1 LSAHLRPTQDM
12 RDADSFMVRKIGVS
26 NRRGSGAAG
35 ISIVETVLNGDADQI
50 SDAPRPQLG
59 LDLAAVVRGGLVAD
73 TEGAGDLGEAA
84 ALRQKT
90 KDF

>member
-1 LSAHLRPTQDM
+1 M

-50 SDAPRPQLG
+50 GGAPARSLALIRLQLF
-59 LDLAAVVRGGLVAD
+59 AAVS
-73 TEGAGDLGEAA
+73 
-84 ALRQKT
+84 
-90 KDF
+90 

>member
-1 LSAHLRPTQDM
+1 M

-50 SDAPRPQLG
+50 GGAPRRQL
-59 LDLAAVVRGGLVAD
+59 VRWDETHGPESP
-73 TEGAGDLGEAA
+73 TEG
-84 ALRQKT
+84 RPSPP
-90 KDF
+90 